1 MRSINLDDK
10 QKELLKKQVDKL
22 KEKDA
27 VEDSLKLDAKSIGI
41 DITMPSGEITQ
52 GLIDAVPET
61 NLSST
66 PIFTE
71 NRRGKY
77 RIDEQHFALMFLEVF
92 QEEDRATGDVNPRFS
107 AVSRML
113 GIERKT
119 LSFWWGKKE
128 ELQAQQSALMTQGF
142 KYVSTS
148 LMVEM
153 IRMLQALSK
162 VNYEKMT
169 EDSRDMKN
177 FISLI
182 NTMMNKVRLFSD
194 RSTQNV
200 EHKHSVAMVLPDEE

>member
-1 MRSINLDDK
+1 MDDK
-10 QKELLKKQVDKL
+10 QKELLKKQTDKL
-22 KEKDA
+22 NKM
-27 VEDSLKLDAKSIGI
+27 DAKKDTLKKEAKAVGI
-41 DITMPSGEITQ
+41 DIAMPSGEIVK
-52 GLIDAVPET
+52 GLIDSDKENAPLDAV
-61 NLSST
+61 

-71 NRRGKY
+71 NKYGRY

-92 QEEDRATGDVNPRFS
+92 QKEDRATGDMKPRFTD
-107 AVSRML
+107 VSRML
-113 GIERKT
+113 GIGRKT

-128 ELQAQQSALMTQGF
+128 ELQAQQSALMSQGF

-162 VNYEKMT
+162 VNYETMT